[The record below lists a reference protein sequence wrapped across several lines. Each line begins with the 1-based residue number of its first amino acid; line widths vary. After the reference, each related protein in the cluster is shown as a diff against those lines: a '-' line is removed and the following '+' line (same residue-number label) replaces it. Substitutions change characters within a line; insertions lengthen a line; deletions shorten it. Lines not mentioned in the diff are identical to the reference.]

1 MEQITAMK
9 ITGITL
15 NNFRNHTETTHFDFG
30 DISYITGHNGTGKT
44 TMAHAVC
51 FVLYGVTYYG
61 EQKIERL
68 MNENANNVQVQLHFI
83 DQNGAAHTLMRTRKN
98 EKYSV
103 LMDGYTV
110 NQSRIEQMFGDKNTF
125 LAMFNP
131 TYLIENMGNDG
142 RELILRHL
150 KPVSQKDVLAAI
162 PTYQTHLENIDLETQ
177 SPEEAL
183 KDTRAAI
190 RRVEQQLDVLQGHIE
205 SIEESQ
211 KTADVKLGELYSEK
225 RSVEEQI
232 KALKEKQFEGIDTED
247 FAIQRDVLTRKL
259 SNNAGENP
267 AVTTAKEKLAEVK
280 ARVYSS
286 KFTQAIAEASAEY
299 NSLVKQYNELKER
312 ITALKVGDVCPTCK
326 MQVTETNIEEIRNHL
341 IAECNRIGELGK
353 GVVARGKE
361 IAELDKKAKAQFEQ
375 WKADDIAK
383 FTAELEELQNKTERV
398 DVSEIRSK
406 LDELA
411 DLEKYGNLSEQELSE
426 LGDLEATLIG
436 INAQIETVEQS
447 ASEERL
453 KSALV
458 EKDVFTEQMKKYKDI
473 VTALTEYIFKR
484 ADLATAELKM
494 PNVEIRL
501 FEVIRGTGEVKN
513 AFKFDYKGREY
524 TTLSLSEKTLA
535 GIEISALIRRITG
548 KDYPVCIDNT
558 ESIAAF
564 NDVDMPSQVMLIR
577 VVKGQPL
584 TVKFQNNYTA
594 AVPAENEMRKAA

>member
-68 MNENANNVQVQLHFI
+68 MNENADNVQVQLHFI

-232 KALKEKQFEGIDTED
+232 KALKEKQFEGIDIED

-259 SNNAGENP
+259 SSNASEDP
-267 AVTTAKEKLAEVK
+267 AITTAKEKLAEVK

-299 NSLVKQYNELKER
+299 NSLAKQYNELKER

-458 EKDVFTEQMKKYKDI
+458 EKDVFIEQMKKYKDI

>member
-68 MNENANNVQVQLHFI
+68 MNENADNVQVQLHFI
-83 DQNGAAHTLMRTRKN
+83 DQNGAAHTLMRTRKD

-125 LAMFNP
+125 IAMFNP

-177 SPEEAL
+177 SPEDAL

-259 SNNAGENP
+259 SSNASEDP
-267 AVTTAKEKLAEVK
+267 AITTAKEKLAEVK

-299 NSLVKQYNELKER
+299 NSLAKQYNELKER

-341 IAECNRIGELGK
+341 IAECSRIGELGK

-458 EKDVFTEQMKKYKDI
+458 EKDVFIEQMKKYKDI

>member
-30 DISYITGHNGTGKT
+30 DVSYITGHNGTGKT
-44 TMAHAVC
+44 TLAHAVC

-68 MNENANNVQVQLHFI
+68 MNENADNVQVQLHFI

-103 LMDGYTV
+103 LMDGYPV

-125 LAMFNP
+125 IAMFNP

-162 PTYQTHLENIDLETQ
+162 PSYQTHLENIDLETQ
-177 SPEEAL
+177 SPEDAL

-259 SNNAGENP
+259 SSNASEDP

-299 NSLVKQYNELKER
+299 NSLAKQYNELKER

-341 IAECNRIGELGK
+341 IAECSRIGELGK

-458 EKDVFTEQMKKYKDI
+458 EKDVFIEQMKKYKDI

-501 FEVIRGTGEVKN
+501 FDVIRGTGEVKN

>member
-68 MNENANNVQVQLHFI
+68 MNENADNVQVQLHFI

-125 LAMFNP
+125 IAMFNP

-162 PTYQTHLENIDLETQ
+162 PSYQTHLENIDLETQ

-259 SNNAGENP
+259 SSNASEDP

-299 NSLVKQYNELKER
+299 NSLAKQYNELKER

-341 IAECNRIGELGK
+341 IAECSRIGELGK

-458 EKDVFTEQMKKYKDI
+458 EKDVFIEQMKKYKDI

-501 FEVIRGTGEVKN
+501 FDVIRGTGEVKN

-584 TVKFQNNYTA
+584 TVKFHNNYTA

>member
-1 MEQITAMK
+1 M
-9 ITGITL
+9 
-15 NNFRNHTETTHFDFG
+15 
-30 DISYITGHNGTGKT
+30 
-44 TMAHAVC
+44 
-51 FVLYGVTYYG
+51 
-61 EQKIERL
+61 
-68 MNENANNVQVQLHFI
+68 
-83 DQNGAAHTLMRTRKN
+83 
-98 EKYSV
+98 
-103 LMDGYTV
+103 
-110 NQSRIEQMFGDKNTF
+110 
-125 LAMFNP
+125 
-131 TYLIENMGNDG
+131 
-142 RELILRHL
+142 
-150 KPVSQKDVLAAI
+150 
-162 PTYQTHLENIDLETQ
+162 
-177 SPEEAL
+177 
-183 KDTRAAI
+183 
-190 RRVEQQLDVLQGHIE
+190 
-205 SIEESQ
+205 
-211 KTADVKLGELYSEK
+211 
-225 RSVEEQI
+225 
-232 KALKEKQFEGIDTED
+232 QF
-247 FAIQRDVLTRKL
+247 
-259 SNNAGENP
+259 
-267 AVTTAKEKLAEVK
+267 
-280 ARVYSS
+280 
-286 KFTQAIAEASAEY
+286 
-299 NSLVKQYNELKER
+299 
-312 ITALKVGDVCPTCK
+312 
-326 MQVTETNIEEIRNHL
+326 TETNIEEIRNHL
-341 IAECNRIGELGK
+341 IAECSRIGELGK

-458 EKDVFTEQMKKYKDI
+458 EKDVFIEQMKKYKDI

>member
-68 MNENANNVQVQLHFI
+68 MNENADNVQVQLHFI

-299 NSLVKQYNELKER
+299 NSLAKQYNELKER
-312 ITALKVGDVCPTCK
+312 ITTLKVGDVCPTCK

-353 GVVARGKE
+353 GVVARCKE

-458 EKDVFTEQMKKYKDI
+458 EKDVFIEQMKKYKDI

>member
-68 MNENANNVQVQLHFI
+68 MNENADNVQVQLHFI

-125 LAMFNP
+125 IAMFNP

-162 PTYQTHLENIDLETQ
+162 PSYQTHLENIDLETQ
-177 SPEEAL
+177 SPEDAL

-232 KALKEKQFEGIDTED
+232 KAFKEKQFEGIDTED

-259 SNNAGENP
+259 SSNASEDP

-299 NSLVKQYNELKER
+299 NSLAKQYNELKER

-458 EKDVFTEQMKKYKDI
+458 EKDVFIEQMKKYKDI

>member
-68 MNENANNVQVQLHFI
+68 MNENADNVQVQLHFI

-125 LAMFNP
+125 IAMFNP

-162 PTYQTHLENIDLETQ
+162 PSYQAHLENIDLETQ

-232 KALKEKQFEGIDTED
+232 GALKEKQFEGIDTDD

-259 SNNAGENP
+259 SSNAGEDP

-286 KFTQAIAEASAEY
+286 KFTQVIAEASAEY
-299 NSLVKQYNELKER
+299 NSLAKQYNELKER
-312 ITALKVGDVCPTCK
+312 ITALKIGDVCPTCK

-341 IAECNRIGELGK
+341 IAECSRIGELGK

-383 FTAELEELQNKTERV
+383 FTEELEELQNKTERV

-458 EKDVFTEQMKKYKDI
+458 EKDVFTEQVKKYKDI

-564 NDVDMPSQVMLIR
+564 NDVEMPSQVMLIR

-584 TVKFQNNYTA
+584 TVKFQNNYTTV
-594 AVPAENEMRKAA
+594 VPAENEMRKAA

>member
-68 MNENANNVQVQLHFI
+68 MNENADNVQVQLHFI

-125 LAMFNP
+125 IAMFNP

-259 SNNAGENP
+259 SSNASEDP
-267 AVTTAKEKLAEVK
+267 AITTAKEKLAEVK

-299 NSLVKQYNELKER
+299 NSLAKQYNELKER

-458 EKDVFTEQMKKYKDI
+458 EKDVFIEQMKKYKDI

>member
-68 MNENANNVQVQLHFI
+68 MNESADNVQVQLHFI
-83 DQNGAAHTLMRTRKN
+83 DQDGAAHTLMRTRKN

-125 LAMFNP
+125 IAMFNP

-150 KPVSQKDVLAAI
+150 KPVSQKEVLEAI
-162 PTYQTHLENIDLETQ
+162 PTYQTYLENIDLETQ
-177 SPEEAL
+177 SPEDAL

-190 RRVEQQLDVLQGHIE
+190 RRALQQLDVLQGHIE

-225 RSVEEQI
+225 RTAQEQI
-232 KALKEKQFEGIDTED
+232 EALKTKHFEGINTED

-259 SNNAGENP
+259 SSNTAEDP
-267 AVTTAKEKLAEVK
+267 AVTAAKEKLAEVK
-280 ARVYSS
+280 ARAYSS
-286 KFTQAIAEASAEY
+286 KFTKPLAEASAEY

-312 ITALKVGDVCPTCK
+312 ITALKVGDVCPICK
-326 MQVTETNIEEIRNHL
+326 TQVTEGNIYDMKMQITAERNR
-341 IAECNRIGELGK
+341 IAELAR
-353 GVVARGKE
+353 GVVERGKE
-361 IAELDKKAKAQFEQ
+361 IAELDKKAQAQFEQ

-383 FTAELEELQNKTERV
+383 FTAELETLQNGTEHINV
-398 DVSEIRSK
+398 AEIRSK
-406 LDELA
+406 LDSLA
-411 DLEKYGNLSEQELSE
+411 HLEKYGNLSEEEYSELST
-426 LGDLEATLIG
+426 LEATLIG

-447 ASEERL
+447 ASDEKL
-453 KSALV
+453 KTALV
-458 EKDVFTEQMKKYKDI
+458 EKGVFEEQIAKYKDT

-484 ADLATAELKM
+484 AELATAELKM
-494 PNVEIRL
+494 PNVKIRL
-501 FEVIRGTGEVKN
+501 FEVIRGTGEVKST
-513 AFKFDYKGREY
+513 FKFDYKDREY

-535 GIEISALIRRITG
+535 GIEISAMIRKITG
-548 KDYPVCIDNT
+548 KDYPICIDNT

-594 AVPAENEMRKAA
+594 DVPSGDEMRKAA

>member
-68 MNENANNVQVQLHFI
+68 MNENADNVKVQLHFI

-125 LAMFNP
+125 IAMFNP

-225 RSVEEQI
+225 RSVEEKI

-259 SNNAGENP
+259 SNNAGEDP
-267 AVTTAKEKLAEVK
+267 AITTAKEKLAEVK

-299 NSLVKQYNELKER
+299 NSLAKQYNELKER

-458 EKDVFTEQMKKYKDI
+458 EKDVFIEQMKKYKDI

>member
-1 MEQITAMK
+1 MEQITAIK
-9 ITGITL
+9 ITGLTL
-15 NNFRNHTETTHFDFG
+15 KNFRNHTETTHFDFG

-51 FVLYGVTYYG
+51 FVLYGVSYYG

-68 MNENANNVQVQLHFI
+68 MNEGADNVQVQLHFI
-83 DQNGAAHTLMRTRKN
+83 DQNGAAHTLTRSRRN

-125 LAMFNP
+125 IAMFNP

-150 KPVSQKDVLAAI
+150 KPVSQKEVLEAI

-177 SPEEAL
+177 SPEDAL
-183 KDTRAAI
+183 KDTRTAI

-225 RSVEEQI
+225 RTVEEQI
-232 KALKEKQFEGIDTED
+232 EALKEKQFEGINTED

-259 SNNAGENP
+259 SSNTGEDP
-267 AVTTAKEKLAEVK
+267 TVTTAKEKLAEVK
-280 ARVYSS
+280 ARVYTS
-286 KFTQAIAEASAEY
+286 KFTQAIAESTAEY
-299 NSLVKQYNELKER
+299 NSLLKQYNELKER
-312 ITALKVGDVCPTCK
+312 IAALKVGDVCPTCK
-326 MQVTETNIEEIRNHL
+326 MQVTESNIEETRNHL
-341 IAECNRIGELGK
+341 IAECNRIGELGR
-353 GVVARGKE
+353 GVVERRKE
-361 IAELDKKAKAQFEQ
+361 IAKLDKKAQAQFEQ

-383 FTAELEELQNKTERV
+383 YTA
-398 DVSEIRSK
+398 K
-406 LDELA
+406 LDELQNGTERVNVA
-411 DLEKYGNLSEQELSE
+411 EIRAKLAELTELEKYGNLSEEEFSELS
-426 LGDLEATLIG
+426 DLEATLIG

-453 KSALV
+453 KTALV
-458 EKDVFTEQMKKYKDI
+458 EKDVFAEQITKYRNI
-473 VTALTEYIFKR
+473 VSALTEYISKR
-484 ADLATAELKM
+484 AELATAELKM

-501 FEVIRGTGEVKN
+501 FEVVRGTGEVKT

-524 TTLSLSEKTLA
+524 TTLSLSEKTLV

-548 KDYPVCIDNT
+548 KDYPICIDNT

-564 NDVDMPSQVMLIR
+564 NEVEMPSQVMLIR

-594 AVPAENEMRKAA
+594 AVPAQDEMRKAA

>member
-51 FVLYGVTYYG
+51 FVLYGVSYYG

-68 MNENANNVQVQLHFI
+68 MNENADNVQVQLHFI

-162 PTYQTHLENIDLETQ
+162 PSYQTHLENIDLETQ
-177 SPEEAL
+177 SPEDAL

-190 RRVEQQLDVLQGHIE
+190 RRVEQRLDVLQGHIE

-259 SNNAGENP
+259 SRNAGEDP
-267 AVTTAKEKLAEVK
+267 AVTTAKEKLAKVK

-299 NSLVKQYNELKER
+299 NSLAKQYNELKER

-326 MQVTETNIEEIRNHL
+326 MQVTESNIEETRNHL

-426 LGDLEATLIG
+426 LGNLEATLIG

>member
-68 MNENANNVQVQLHFI
+68 MNENADNVQVQLHFI
-83 DQNGAAHTLMRTRKN
+83 DQNGAAHTLMRIRKN

-125 LAMFNP
+125 IAMFNP

-162 PTYQTHLENIDLETQ
+162 PSYQTHLENIDLETQ

-259 SNNAGENP
+259 SSNASEDP

-299 NSLVKQYNELKER
+299 NSLAKQYNELKER

-341 IAECNRIGELGK
+341 IAECSRIGELGK

-458 EKDVFTEQMKKYKDI
+458 EKDVFIEQMKKYKDI

-584 TVKFQNNYTA
+584 TVKFQNNYTT

>member
-68 MNENANNVQVQLHFI
+68 MNENADNVQVQLHFI

-150 KPVSQKDVLAAI
+150 KPISQKDVLAAI
-162 PTYQTHLENIDLETQ
+162 PSYQTHLENIDLETQ

-211 KTADVKLGELYSEK
+211 KTADIKLGELYSEK

-232 KALKEKQFEGIDTED
+232 KTLKEKQFEGIDTED

-259 SNNAGENP
+259 SSNAGEDP

-299 NSLVKQYNELKER
+299 NSLAKQYNELKER
-312 ITALKVGDVCPTCK
+312 IAALKVGDVCPTCK

-341 IAECNRIGELGK
+341 IAECSRIGELGK

-383 FTAELEELQNKTERV
+383 FTAELEELQSKTEQV

-436 INAQIETVEQS
+436 INAQIETVERS
-447 ASEERL
+447 ASEEKL
-453 KSALV
+453 KTALV
-458 EKDVFTEQMKKYKDI
+458 EKDVFTEQITKYKNI

-513 AFKFDYKGREY
+513 AFKFDYKGRDY

-564 NDVDMPSQVMLIR
+564 NDVEMPSQVMLIR

>member
-68 MNENANNVQVQLHFI
+68 MNENADNVQVQLHFI

-131 TYLIENMGNDG
+131 TYLIENVGNDG

-162 PTYQTHLENIDLETQ
+162 PSYQTHLENIDLETQ
-177 SPEEAL
+177 SPEDAL

-225 RSVEEQI
+225 HSVEEQI

-259 SNNAGENP
+259 SNNASEDP

-299 NSLVKQYNELKER
+299 NSLAKQYNELKER

-326 MQVTETNIEEIRNHL
+326 MQFTETNIEEIRNHL
-341 IAECNRIGELGK
+341 IAECSRIGELGK

-458 EKDVFTEQMKKYKDI
+458 EKDVFIEQMKKYKDI

>member
-68 MNENANNVQVQLHFI
+68 MNENADNVQVQLHFI

-125 LAMFNP
+125 IAMFNP

-225 RSVEEQI
+225 RSVEEKI

-259 SNNAGENP
+259 SNNAGEDP
-267 AVTTAKEKLAEVK
+267 AITTAKEKLAEVK

-299 NSLVKQYNELKER
+299 NSLAKQYNELKER

-383 FTAELEELQNKTERV
+383 FTAELEELQSKTERV

-458 EKDVFTEQMKKYKDI
+458 EKDVFIEQMKKYKDI

-584 TVKFQNNYTA
+584 TVKFQNNYTT

>member
-51 FVLYGVTYYG
+51 FALYGVTYYG

-68 MNENANNVQVQLHFI
+68 MNECADNVQVQLHFI
-83 DQNGAAHTLMRTRKN
+83 DQDGAAHTLMRTRKN

-125 LAMFNP
+125 IAMFNP

-150 KPVSQKDVLAAI
+150 KPISQKDVLEAI
-162 PTYQTHLENIDLETQ
+162 PAYQTHLANIDLETV

-183 KDTRAAI
+183 KDTRTAI
-190 RRVEQQLDVLQGHIE
+190 RSVLQQLDVLQGHIE

-225 RSVEEQI
+225 RTTEEQI
-232 KALKEKQFEGIDTED
+232 TVLKTKQFEGINTED

-259 SNNAGENP
+259 SSHAAEAP
-267 AVTTAKEKLAEVK
+267 AVTAAKEKLAEVK
-280 ARVYSS
+280 ARAYSS
-286 KFTQAIAEASAEY
+286 KFTQPLAEATAEY
-299 NSLVKQYNELKER
+299 KSLVKQYNELKER
-312 ITALKVGDVCPTCK
+312 ITALKVGDTCPTCL
-326 MQVTETNIEEIRNHL
+326 MQVTEANIEEMRTHL

-361 IAELDKKAKAQFEQ
+361 IAELDKKSQAQFEQ

-383 FTAELEELQNKTERV
+383 FTAELEALQNGTEHV
-398 DVSEIRSK
+398 NAAEIRSK

-411 DLEKYGNLSEQELSE
+411 DLEKYGNLSEAEYTELNT
-426 LGDLEATLIG
+426 LEATLIG

-447 ASEERL
+447 ASEEKL
-453 KSALV
+453 KTALV
-458 EKDVFTEQMKKYKDI
+458 EKEVFEEQISKYKET

-484 ADLATAELKM
+484 AELATAELDM
-494 PNVEIRL
+494 PNVKIRL
-501 FEVIRGTGEVKN
+501 FDIVRGTGEVKS
-513 AFKFDYKGREY
+513 AFKFDYKDREY

-535 GIEISALIRRITG
+535 GIEISAMIRRITG
-548 KDYPVCIDNT
+548 KDYPICIDNT
-558 ESIAAF
+558 ESIAVF

-584 TVKFQNNYTA
+584 TVKFRNNYAIA
-594 AVPAENEMRKAA
+594 APGENEMRKAA

>member
-68 MNENANNVQVQLHFI
+68 MNENADNVQVQLHFI

-259 SNNAGENP
+259 SRNSGEDP

-299 NSLVKQYNELKER
+299 NSLAKQYNELKER

-341 IAECNRIGELGK
+341 IAECSRIGELGK
-353 GVVARGKE
+353 GVVARGKD

-426 LGDLEATLIG
+426 LGDIEATLIG

-458 EKDVFTEQMKKYKDI
+458 EKDVFIEQMKKYKDI

-484 ADLATAELKM
+484 ADLVTAELKM

>member
-68 MNENANNVQVQLHFI
+68 MNENADNVQVQLHFI

-125 LAMFNP
+125 IAMFNP

-162 PTYQTHLENIDLETQ
+162 PSYQTHLENIDLETQ

-259 SNNAGENP
+259 SSNASEDP

-299 NSLVKQYNELKER
+299 NSLAKQYKELKER

-341 IAECNRIGELGK
+341 IAECSRIGELGK

-383 FTAELEELQNKTERV
+383 FTAEIEELQNKTERV

-458 EKDVFTEQMKKYKDI
+458 EKDVFIEQMKKYKDI

-558 ESIAAF
+558 DSIAAF

>member
-44 TMAHAVC
+44 TLAHAVC

-68 MNENANNVQVQLHFI
+68 MNENADNVQVQLHFI

-125 LAMFNP
+125 IAMFNP

-162 PTYQTHLENIDLETQ
+162 PSYQTHLENIDLETQ

-183 KDTRAAI
+183 KETRAAI

-225 RSVEEQI
+225 RSVEEKI

-259 SNNAGENP
+259 SNNAGEDP
-267 AVTTAKEKLAEVK
+267 AITTAKEKLAEVK

-299 NSLVKQYNELKER
+299 NSLAKQYNELKER

-341 IAECNRIGELGK
+341 IAECSRIGELGK

-458 EKDVFTEQMKKYKDI
+458 EKDVFIEQMKKYKDI

>member
-15 NNFRNHTETTHFDFG
+15 NNFRNHTETTHFNFG

-68 MNENANNVQVQLHFI
+68 MNENADSVQVQLHFI

-110 NQSRIEQMFGDKNTF
+110 SQSGIEQMFCDKNTF

-150 KPVSQKDVLAAI
+150 KPVSKNDVLEAI
-162 PTYQTHLENIDLETQ
+162 PNCRTQLENIDLEAQ

-190 RRVEQQLDVLQGHIE
+190 RRTEQQLDVLQGHIE
-205 SIEESQ
+205 SIEELQ
-211 KTADVKLGELYSEK
+211 KTADAKLEELYSEK
-225 RSVEEQI
+225 RSIEEQI
-232 KALKEKQFEGIDTED
+232 KALKEKQFDGIDTED
-247 FAIQRDVLTRKL
+247 FTIQRDVLTRKL
-259 SNNAGENP
+259 SSNSGEDS
-267 AVTTAKEKLAEVK
+267 ATAAAKEKLAEAK

-286 KFTQAIAEASAEY
+286 KFTKAIAEASAEY
-299 NSLVKQYNELKER
+299 NSLAKEYNGLKER

-326 MQVTETNIEEIRNHL
+326 MQVTETNIEEMRNHL
-341 IAECNRIGELGK
+341 IAECNRIGELGR

-361 IAELDKKAKAQFEQ
+361 IAELDKKAKAQFEE

-383 FTAELEELQNKTERV
+383 LTAELEEIQSKTENIN
-398 DVSEIRSK
+398 VSEIRSK

-411 DLEKYGNLSEQELSE
+411 DLEKYGNLSEQEYTDLR
-426 LGDLEATLIG
+426 DLEATVIG
-436 INAQIETVEQS
+436 INAQIETVEDS
-447 ASEERL
+447 ASGEKL
-453 KSALV
+453 KTALV
-458 EKDVFTEQMKKYKDI
+458 EKDVFEEQIKNCKET

-484 ADLATAELKM
+484 AELATSELEM
-494 PNVEIRL
+494 PNVKVRL
-501 FEVIRGTGEVKN
+501 YEVIRGTGEVKN
-513 AFKFDYKGREY
+513 AFKFDYKGRDY
-524 TTLSLSEKTLA
+524 QTLSLSEKTLA
-535 GIEISALIRRITG
+535 GIEISALMRRITD
-548 KDYPVCIDNT
+548 KDYPICIDNT

-584 TVKFQNNYTA
+584 SVKFQNNNTA
-594 AVPAENEMRKAA
+594 AVPETEEMRKAA

>member
-68 MNENANNVQVQLHFI
+68 MNENADNVQVQLHFI

-125 LAMFNP
+125 IAMFNP

-232 KALKEKQFEGIDTED
+232 KTLKEKQFEGIDTED

-259 SNNAGENP
+259 SSNASEDP
-267 AVTTAKEKLAEVK
+267 AITTAKEKLAEVK

-299 NSLVKQYNELKER
+299 NSLAKQYNELKER

-458 EKDVFTEQMKKYKDI
+458 EKDVFIEQMKKYKDI

>member
-68 MNENANNVQVQLHFI
+68 MNENADNVQVQLHFI

-125 LAMFNP
+125 IAMFNP

-162 PTYQTHLENIDLETQ
+162 PSYQTHLENIDLETQ

-299 NSLVKQYNELKER
+299 NSLAKQYNELKER

-458 EKDVFTEQMKKYKDI
+458 EKDVFIEQMKKYKDI